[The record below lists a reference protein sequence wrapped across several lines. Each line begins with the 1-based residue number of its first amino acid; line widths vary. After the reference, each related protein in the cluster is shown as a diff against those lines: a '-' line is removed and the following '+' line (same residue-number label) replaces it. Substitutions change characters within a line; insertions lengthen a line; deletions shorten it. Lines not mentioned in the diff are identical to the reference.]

1 MSKLVKHHRLILDNQ
16 TYQLAPQIV
25 PLPLIHHHHSGTPDG
40 FDNDSD
46 DFEDEL
52 SLEEM
57 VIQRME
63 AVEEE
68 ARIRLL
74 EAEQDREI
82 ILREAYEQAQTIRL
96 EAQAQGN
103 EAGRQAG
110 FDEGRSIAEALIQ
123 EALAVKKQIMQIKE
137 KTARQ
142 IEVDAVQLIL
152 DTVEMILGKRIQE
165 DYDLIRGIV
174 RLAMEKLTYTE
185 SLALRVSADD
195 YDMALSMKDQIL
207 ALAENVDDINIKA
220 DKSLK
225 CGSCIIDAASGSIDS
240 SIWTQFEQIK
250 ESFEEMLASE

>member
-16 TYQLAPQIV
+16 AYQLAPQIV
-25 PLPLIHHHHSGTPDG
+25 PSHLMHHHHGGTPDG
-40 FDNDSD
+40 FDGDSD

-52 SLEEM
+52 SPEEM
-57 VIQRME
+57 INQRME

-82 ILREAYEQAQTIRL
+82 ILREAYEQAHTIRL

-123 EALAVKKQIMQIKE
+123 EALAVKKQIMQVKE

-152 DTVEMILGKRIQE
+152 DTIEMILGKRIQE
-165 DYDLIRGIV
+165 DYDLIRGII